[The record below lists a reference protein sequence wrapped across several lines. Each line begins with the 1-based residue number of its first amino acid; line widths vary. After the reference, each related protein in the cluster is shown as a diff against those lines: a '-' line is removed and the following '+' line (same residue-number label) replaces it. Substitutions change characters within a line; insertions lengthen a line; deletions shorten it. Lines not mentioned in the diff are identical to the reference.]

1 MTLKKKTEEAQ
12 PEAAEVKKAT
22 VKKAAKPAAKKTAR
36 KPAAKKT
43 ATKKPAA
50 KKPAAKAVKKE
61 TVKKVV
67 KKQPEDIDV
76 IVDAILEKKGQNVI
90 SLDLRKEGTGI
101 CDFFV
106 ICNADSTT
114 NVSAIAD
121 NVEDQMIVKL
131 NKKVLR
137 SQGKEN
143 RFWIIQD
150 FGDIV
155 VHVFQTEYRNFYRLE
170 DLWSDCEKKT
180 YED

>member
-1 MTLKKKTEEAQ
+1 M
-12 PEAAEVKKAT
+12 T
-22 VKKAAKPAAKKTAR
+22 VKKSEQKKEKAQAKKTAA
-36 KPAAKKT
+36 KKAPAKAVAKKT
-43 ATKKPAA
+43 VKAPA
-50 KKPAAKAVKKE
+50 KKALPTE
-61 TVKKVV
+61 M
-67 KKQPEDIDV
+67 EV
-76 IVDAILEKKGQNVI
+76 ITDAILEKKGQNVI
-90 SLDLRKEGTGI
+90 SLDLRKAGGSI

-121 NVEDQMIVKL
+121 NIEDQMIVKL

-150 FGDIV
+150 YGDIV

>member
-1 MTLKKKTEEAQ
+1 M
-12 PEAAEVKKAT
+12 T
-22 VKKAAKPAAKKTAR
+22 VKKSEQKKEKAPAKKTA
-36 KPAAKKT
+36 AKK
-43 ATKKPAA
+43 AP
-50 KKPAAKAVKKE
+50 AKAVAQK
-61 TVKKVV
+61 TVKAPA
-67 KKQPEDIDV
+67 KKALPTEMEV
-76 IVDAILEKKGQNVI
+76 ITDAILEKKGQNVI
-90 SLDLRKEGTGI
+90 SLDLRKEGGSI

-121 NVEDQMIVKL
+121 NIEDQMIVKL

-150 FGDIV
+150 YGDIV

>member
-1 MTLKKKTEEAQ
+1 MALKKSEENKEKA
-12 PEAAEVKKAT
+12 PVKKAPA
-22 VKKAAKPAAKKTAR
+22 KKATAKKVAAGKVAAKKTET
-36 KPAAKKT
+36 KKT
-43 ATKKPAA
+43 AP
-50 KKPAAKAVKKE
+50 
-61 TVKKVV
+61 KKVV
-67 KKQPEDIDV
+67 KKLPSDIEV

-90 SLDLRKEGTGI
+90 SLDLRKEGSGI

-121 NVEDQMIVKL
+121 NIEDQMIVRL

-150 FGDIV
+150 YGDIV

>member
-1 MTLKKKTEEAQ
+1 MALKKSEENKEKA
-12 PEAAEVKKAT
+12 PAKKAPVKKAPA
-22 VKKAAKPAAKKTAR
+22 KKVAAGKVAAKKTET
-36 KPAAKKT
+36 KKT
-43 ATKKPAA
+43 AP
-50 KKPAAKAVKKE
+50 
-61 TVKKVV
+61 KKVV
-67 KKQPEDIDV
+67 KKLPGDIEV

-90 SLDLRKEGTGI
+90 SLDLRKEGSGI

-121 NVEDQMIVKL
+121 NIEDQMIVRL

-150 FGDIV
+150 YGDIV

>member
-1 MTLKKKTEEAQ
+1 MALKKSEENKEKA
-12 PEAAEVKKAT
+12 PAKKAPVKKAPA
-22 VKKAAKPAAKKTAR
+22 KKVAAGKVAAKKTET
-36 KPAAKKT
+36 KKT
-43 ATKKPAA
+43 APK
-50 KKPAAKAVKKE
+50 KAVKKL
-61 TVKKVV
+61 
-67 KKQPEDIDV
+67 PSDIEV

-90 SLDLRKEGTGI
+90 SLDLRKEGSGI

-121 NVEDQMIVKL
+121 NIEDQMIVRL

-150 FGDIV
+150 YGDIV

-170 DLWSDCEKKT
+170 ELWSDCEKKT

>member
-1 MTLKKKTEEAQ
+1 MALKKSEENKEKA
-12 PEAAEVKKAT
+12 PAKKAPVKKAPA
-22 VKKAAKPAAKKTAR
+22 KKVAARKVAAKKTET
-36 KPAAKKT
+36 KKT
-43 ATKKPAA
+43 AP
-50 KKPAAKAVKKE
+50 
-61 TVKKVV
+61 KKVV
-67 KKQPEDIDV
+67 KKLPGDIEV

-90 SLDLRKEGTGI
+90 SLDLRKEGSGI

-121 NVEDQMIVKL
+121 NIEDQMIARL

-150 FGDIV
+150 YGDIV

>member
-1 MTLKKKTEEAQ
+1 MALKKSEENKEKATAKKA
-12 PEAAEVKKAT
+12 PVKKAPS
-22 VKKAAKPAAKKTAR
+22 KKVAAGKVAAKKTET
-36 KPAAKKT
+36 KKT
-43 ATKKPAA
+43 AP
-50 KKPAAKAVKKE
+50 
-61 TVKKVV
+61 KKVV
-67 KKQPEDIDV
+67 KKLPGEIEV

-90 SLDLRKEGTGI
+90 SLDLRKEGSGI

-121 NVEDQMIVKL
+121 NIEDQMIARL

-150 FGDIV
+150 YGDIV

>member
-1 MTLKKKTEEAQ
+1 MALKKSEENKEKA
-12 PEAAEVKKAT
+12 PVKKAP
-22 VKKAAKPAAKKTAR
+22 VKKAPAKKAPAKRVAAGKVAAKKTET
-36 KPAAKKT
+36 KKT
-43 ATKKPAA
+43 APK
-50 KKPAAKAVKKE
+50 KAVKKL
-61 TVKKVV
+61 
-67 KKQPEDIDV
+67 PGDIEV

-90 SLDLRKEGTGI
+90 SLDLRKEGSGI

-121 NVEDQMIVKL
+121 NIEDQMIVRL

-150 FGDIV
+150 YGDIV

>member
-1 MTLKKKTEEAQ
+1 MTLKKATTAKAPAKKTVKA
-12 PEAAEVKKAT
+12 PAKKA
-22 VKKAAKPAAKKTAR
+22 AAKKT
-36 KPAAKKT
+36 PAKKVE
-43 ATKKPAA
+43 KKALPSDM
-50 KKPAAKAVKKE
+50 E
-61 TVKKVV
+61 
-67 KKQPEDIDV
+67 V
-76 IVDAILEKKGQNVI
+76 ITDAILEKKGQNVI
-90 SLDLRKEGTGI
+90 SLDLRKEGSGI

-121 NVEDQMIVKL
+121 NVEDRMIERLK
-131 NKKVLR
+131 KKVLR

-155 VHVFQTEYRNFYRLE
+155 VHIFQTEYRNFYRLE
-170 DLWSDCEKKT
+170 DLWSDCDKKT

>member
-1 MTLKKKTEEAQ
+1 MKATTAKAPAKKTVKA
-12 PEAAEVKKAT
+12 PAKKA
-22 VKKAAKPAAKKTAR
+22 AAKKT
-36 KPAAKKT
+36 PAKKVE
-43 ATKKPAA
+43 KKALPSDM
-50 KKPAAKAVKKE
+50 E
-61 TVKKVV
+61 
-67 KKQPEDIDV
+67 V
-76 IVDAILEKKGQNVI
+76 ITDAILEKKGQNVI
-90 SLDLRKEGTGI
+90 SLDLRKEGSGI

-121 NVEDQMIVKL
+121 NIEDRMIERLK
-131 NKKVLR
+131 KKVLR

-155 VHVFQTEYRNFYRLE
+155 VHIFQTEYRNFYRLE
-170 DLWSDCEKKT
+170 DLWSDCDRKT

>member
-1 MTLKKKTEEAQ
+1 MALKKSEENKEKA
-12 PEAAEVKKAT
+12 PVKKAP
-22 VKKAAKPAAKKTAR
+22 VKKAPAKKATAKKVAAGKVAAKKTET
-36 KPAAKKT
+36 KKT
-43 ATKKPAA
+43 AP
-50 KKPAAKAVKKE
+50 
-61 TVKKVV
+61 KKVV
-67 KKQPEDIDV
+67 KKLPGDIEV

-90 SLDLRKEGTGI
+90 SLDLRKEGSGI

-121 NVEDQMIVKL
+121 NIEDQMIARL

-150 FGDIV
+150 YGDIV

>member
-1 MTLKKKTEEAQ
+1 MALKKSEENKEKA
-12 PEAAEVKKAT
+12 PVKKAPA
-22 VKKAAKPAAKKTAR
+22 KKVAAGKVAAKKTET
-36 KPAAKKT
+36 KKT
-43 ATKKPAA
+43 AP
-50 KKPAAKAVKKE
+50 
-61 TVKKVV
+61 KKVV
-67 KKQPEDIDV
+67 KKLPGDIEV

-90 SLDLRKEGTGI
+90 SLDLRKEGSGI

-121 NVEDQMIVKL
+121 NIEDQMIARL

-150 FGDIV
+150 YGDIV

>member
-1 MTLKKKTEEAQ
+1 M
-12 PEAAEVKKAT
+12 T
-22 VKKAAKPAAKKTAR
+22 VKKSEQKKEKAPAKKTA
-36 KPAAKKT
+36 AKK
-43 ATKKPAA
+43 AP
-50 KKPAAKAVKKE
+50 AKAVTKK
-61 TVKKVV
+61 TVKAPA
-67 KKQPEDIDV
+67 KKALPTEMEV
-76 IVDAILEKKGQNVI
+76 ITDAILEKKGQNVI
-90 SLDLRKEGTGI
+90 SLDLRKAGGSI

-121 NVEDQMIVKL
+121 NIEDQMIVKL

-150 FGDIV
+150 YGDIV

>member
-1 MTLKKKTEEAQ
+1 MA
-12 PEAAEVKKAT
+12 VKKSEE
-22 VKKAAKPAAKKTAR
+22 KKAKAPAKKTA
-36 KPAAKKT
+36 AKK
-43 ATKKPAA
+43 APA
-50 KKPAAKAVKKE
+50 KKIVKAPVKKAVPTDME
-61 TVKKVV
+61 
-67 KKQPEDIDV
+67 V
-76 IVDAILEKKGQNVI
+76 ITDAILEKKGQNVI
-90 SLDLRKEGTGI
+90 SLDLRKEGSGI

-121 NVEDQMIVKL
+121 NIEDRMIERL

-150 FGDIV
+150 YGDIV
-155 VHVFQTEYRNFYRLE
+155 VHIFQTEYRNFYRLE
-170 DLWSDCEKKT
+170 DLWSDCDKKT

>member
-1 MTLKKKTEEAQ
+1 MALKKKTDT
-12 PEAAEVKKAT
+12 AAAPA
-22 VKKAAKPAAKKTAR
+22 KKAA
-36 KPAAKKT
+36 
-43 ATKKPAA
+43 ATKKERVTKKAA
-50 KKPAAKAVKKE
+50 AVKKVAE
-61 TVKKVV
+61 KR
-67 KKQPEDIDV
+67 PGDLEV
-76 IVDAILEKKGQNVI
+76 IVEAILEKKGQNVI
-90 SLDLRKEGTGI
+90 SLDLRKEGSGI

-121 NVEDQMIVKL
+121 NIEDQMIAKL
-131 NKKVLR
+131 KKKVLR

-143 RFWIIQD
+143 RFWVIQD
-150 FGDIV
+150 YGDIV

>member
-1 MTLKKKTEEAQ
+1 MALKKSEEKKEKA
-12 PEAAEVKKAT
+12 PAKKAPVKKAPS
-22 VKKAAKPAAKKTAR
+22 KKVAAGKVAAKKTET
-36 KPAAKKT
+36 KKT
-43 ATKKPAA
+43 AP
-50 KKPAAKAVKKE
+50 
-61 TVKKVV
+61 KKVV
-67 KKQPEDIDV
+67 KKLPGEIEV

-90 SLDLRKEGTGI
+90 SLDLRKEGSGI

-121 NVEDQMIVKL
+121 NIEDQMIVRL

-150 FGDIV
+150 YGDIV